1 MDERRKAARRRVLKS
16 GTIEFATCVYSC
28 AVRDLSDHGAALDLP
43 DAIAMI
49 AMPLQFEL
57 VMETNQMRRHCHVIW
72 RKENRLGVAF
82 G

>member
-1 MDERRKAARRRVLKS
+1 MDERRKATRRRVLKS
-16 GTIEFATCVYSC
+16 GTIEFATCAYSC
-28 AVRDLSDHGAALDLP
+28 AVRNLSDHGAALDLP
-43 DAIAMI
+43 DAI